1 MGNYFGH
8 QSIVPKMP
16 DTQVMTSPKERLQDQ
31 LNKLIIDNNYSNSIQ
46 LEENERGIT
55 IHIRENILFPPGRAE
70 LSDASK
76 IVLNRIATVIK
87 TIPNDIR
94 IEGHTDNTPINTIQ
108 YPSNWHLSADRALN
122 TGYYLLKSEGISPDK
137 ITIVGNGEYKPI
149 AENDSPE
156 NRSKNRRVDI
166 VILK

>member
-1 MGNYFGH
+1 
-8 QSIVPKMP
+8 
-16 DTQVMTSPKERLQDQ
+16 MTKPKETLQEQ
-31 LNKLIIDNNYSNSIQ
+31 LDKLILDNNYSSSIQ
-46 LEENERGIT
+46 LEENERGII

-70 LSDASK
+70 LSDPSK
-76 IVLNRIATVIK
+76 IVLKKIANVIRN
-87 TIPNDIR
+87 IPNDIR
-94 IEGHTDNTPINTIQ
+94 IEGHTDNTPINTAQ

-122 TGYYLLKSEGISPDK
+122 TGYYLLKTEDISPDK

-149 AENDSPE
+149 ADNDSPE